1 MNLEG
6 TAVEISHRLDLDPL
20 AAYRS
25 IEGKEPSPPRRSG
38 ASGAGLR
45 KADHAS
51 ERFVAAARN
60 CVRAAGR
67 AAFVEKEASAAR
79 RRPRTRGRLVD
90 RRSRLLR
97 PIADRQEQCRGR
109 WRESARGR
117 EAPGPR
123 QGALRAHRSSLG
135 SRATP
140 AAARGQSSWREGPM
154 GPRRAQ
160 DRIRGNDLGRRADRD
175 LRFLPRRNRSS
186 ADRRR
191 GRRRVR
197 AARA

>member
-1 MNLEG
+1 MKSRIDS
-6 TAVEISHRLDLDPL
+6 ISTPSPLTDQLKEKSRRRRDDLGRAGQVSAKPTTRRNDLLPLLAIAYVPLDELRSSKRKLRRLDAAHVREVASSIAALGFCAPL
-20 AAYRS
+20 LIDRS
-25 IEGKEPSPPRRSG
+25 N
-38 ASGAGLR
+38 
-45 KADHAS
+45 
-51 ERFVAAARN
+51 V
-60 CVRAAGR
+60 V
-67 AAFVEKEASAAR
+67 
-79 RRPRTRGRLVD
+79 VD
-90 RRSRLLR
+90 GES
-97 PIADRQEQCRGR
+97 
-109 WRESARGR
+109 SARGR

-175 LRFLPRRNRSS
+175 FRFLPRRNRSS